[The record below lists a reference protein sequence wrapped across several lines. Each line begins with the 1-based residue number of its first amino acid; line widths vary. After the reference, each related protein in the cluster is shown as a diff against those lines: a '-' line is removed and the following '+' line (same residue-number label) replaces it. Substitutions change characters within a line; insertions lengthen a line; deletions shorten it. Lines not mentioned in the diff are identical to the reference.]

1 MLSNEVYAGTAYG
14 NRDYGVEPR
23 RWRGGRWYLLADA
36 KAEAEAEA
44 EALSRARPW
53 VSRTR

>member
-23 RWRGGRWYLLADA
+23 RWYLLADA